1 MSRFCC
7 AAVPSAIAVRSR
19 IDPGLPQATGGL
31 SPFPPE
37 AILFCAR
44 GTFEETP
51 CYCSVRAWHIMDQIK
66 PVVAGARAAFNQG
79 KTRPL
84 EFRIQQLKALERML
98 TNKKDQILEALYKD
112 LHKEKFEAEIFE
124 ILGILNDVT
133 VTLNKLPEWM
143 APEYVS
149 KSMTTLMDSVYIHRE
164 PLGVVLIIGAWNYP
178 LALVLQP
185 LVGAIAA
192 GNAAVLKPSEVS
204 GNTAQL
210 LADLLPQYLDK
221 ELYPVING
229 AEKEATELLS
239 IHFDH
244 IFFTGSAAIGK
255 IVMEAAA
262 KHLTP
267 VTLELGGKSPCYID
281 GDCNLDVAC
290 RRIAWA
296 KYVNCGQT
304 CIAPDY
310 ILCDKSIQDKV
321 AEKISSTTTEFY
333 GSNPQTSP
341 DYGRII
347 NQRHFRR
354 IMSLLEG
361 VNVAYGGQNVEG
373 DLYIAPTVVTDVD
386 PDSKIMQEE
395 IFGPVLPIVTVSSVD
410 EAIAFINKRDKPLA
424 LYVFSHN
431 TKLIKKMITKTSS
444 GGVTANDCLIH
455 YTLHTLPFGGVG
467 TSGFGAY
474 HGKYSFETFSHRR
487 ACVLKSLGMEKFNSV
502 RYAPA
507 TESKQKW
514 THWLLKK

>member
-1 MSRFCC
+1 
-7 AAVPSAIAVRSR
+7 
-19 IDPGLPQATGGL
+19 
-31 SPFPPE
+31 
-37 AILFCAR
+37 
-44 GTFEETP
+44 
-51 CYCSVRAWHIMDQIK
+51 MDRIK
-66 PVVAGARAAFNQG
+66 PVVAGARAVFNQG

-84 EFRIQQLKALERML
+84 EFRIQQLKALETML
-98 TNKKDQILEALYKD
+98 TEKKDQISEALYKD
-112 LHKEKFEAEIFE
+112 LHKNEFAVDVYETLGVLGEIALA
-124 ILGILNDVT
+124 ID
-133 VTLNKLPEWM
+133 KLPVWT
-143 APEYVS
+143 APEYVT
-149 KSMTTLMDSVYIHRE
+149 KSVVTLMDNVYIHRE

-210 LADLLPQYLDK
+210 LVDLLPQYLDK
-221 ELYPVING
+221 DLYPVITG
-229 AEKEATELLS
+229 GPEEATELLKQP
-239 IHFDH
+239 FDY
-244 IFFTGSAAIGK
+244 ILYTGSAAIGR

-281 GDCNLDVAC
+281 KDCNLDVSC
-290 RRIAWA
+290 RRIAWGR
-296 KYVNCGQT
+296 YTNCGQT

-310 ILCDKSIQDKV
+310 ILCDKSIQEEVVKR
-321 AEKISSTTTEFY
+321 IGSTITEFY

-361 VNVAYGGQNVEG
+361 VNVAYGGQNDEG

-431 TKLIKKMITKTSS
+431 KKLVKKMIAETSS
-444 GGVTANDCLIH
+444 GGITANDCLIH
-455 YTLHTLPFGGVG
+455 YSISTLPFGGVG
-467 TSGFGAY
+467 KSGFGSY
-474 HGKYSFETFSHRR
+474 HGKYSFEMFSHRR
-487 ACVLKSLGMEKFNSV
+487 ACVLKSLGMEKMNSM
-502 RYAPA
+502 RYAPSSD
-507 TESKQKW
+507 SKQKW
-514 THWLLKK
+514 IKLLLKHRGGKKWGFIRIVALGALLSIVMKLLMW